1 MDAKSAFD
9 VVLKELLIKNLYFSG
24 TTGETLLYL
33 DARLGNRQTYLDWNG
48 QLMGPILDE
57 QGVEQGGINSSDFYK
72 IFGKEQ
78 LQTVQDS
85 ALGVPL
91 GPLTISGVG
100 QADDTGLLS
109 NNIHKLYFLLHL
121 TKIFCD
127 KYQVEL
133 CSEKTKLQV
142 YNKSNLDEL
151 ADYVKHVNPI
161 KVGGEQINFTDTA
174 EHVGVLRSTAGNL
187 PSILARIAGHKAA
200 LGAVLHTGMARSHR
214 GNPAASLKIQQIYT
228 NPVLFSGLG
237 SLVLNEHEV
246 NIVGQHHKETI
257 SNLQRLLPLTPLA
270 VIYFLAG
277 TLPGAAF
284 QHLRQL
290 SIFGMITRMPA
301 NILNTHARNIFSHV
315 TITTKSWFHQI
326 RDLLSSS

>member
-1 MDAKSAFD
+1 MYPALPPSSEGTTFVLFLDAKSAFD

-33 DARLGNRQTYLDWNG
+33 DARLGNQQTYLDWNG
-48 QLMGPILDE
+48 QFMGPILDE
-57 QGVEQGGINSSDFYK
+57 QGVEQGGINSSYFYK

-85 ALGVPL
+85 SLGVPL

-121 TKIFCD
+121 TKIFCA

-187 PSILARIAGHKAA
+187 PSILACIAGHKAA
-200 LGAVLHTGMARSHR
+200 LGFTHW
-214 GNPAASLKIQQIYT
+214 N
-228 NPVLFSGLG
+228 G
-237 SLVLNEHEV
+237 SV
-246 NIVGQHHKETI
+246 
-257 SNLQRLLPLTPLA
+257 SQR
-270 VIYFLAG
+270 
-277 TLPGAAF
+277 
-284 QHLRQL
+284 
-290 SIFGMITRMPA
+290 
-301 NILNTHARNIFSHV
+301 
-315 TITTKSWFHQI
+315 
-326 RDLLSSS
+326 